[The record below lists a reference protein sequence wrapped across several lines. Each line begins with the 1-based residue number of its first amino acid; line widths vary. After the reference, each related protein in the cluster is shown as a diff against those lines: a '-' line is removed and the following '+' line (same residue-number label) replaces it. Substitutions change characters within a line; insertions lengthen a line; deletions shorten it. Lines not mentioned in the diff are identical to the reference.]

1 MLVVFLD
8 VNRSRIVIGRR
19 KKAVNIFQM
28 YSPKYS
34 KAQSCAYFCFK
45 NALVALNTLYI
56 VSILENFSTL
66 SQSFN
71 ESRELLN
78 GEIESSQS
86 VLRGIWWLFK
96 AFYQIFYGNLLRFL
110 SVNVSKSD

>member
-19 KKAVNIFQM
+19 KKAVNKIQM

-56 VSILENFSTL
+56 VSIL

-96 AFYQIFYGNLLRFL
+96 AFYQIFFGNLVRFL